1 MVSMKHSIS
10 SAVVLLLVV
19 AVAGACDENG
29 GAAVGTVTSTSAPA
43 RTSTT
48 SVAPNTS
55 TTSTPAPT
63 ATTATTSTT
72 TRPAALSTSSRLR
85 IDGIGPID
93 VGMTVAEARAAAG
106 TGLSLEKEPYCDV
119 LTAPGG
125 PAGVDLILT
134 SPATGRI
141 ELIVVDEPSVAT
153 VSGIRVGSTE
163 AQVLATYPGRIRTVN
178 SSLPVH
184 RLIYTAADPALAD
197 RVLVFVVDDGRV
209 ATMYAGLCNQAEADE
224 ICG

>member
-1 MVSMKHSIS
+1 MGSMKRSFL

-19 AVAGACDENG
+19 AVAGACGENG

-43 RTSTT
+43 STSTTPVPTTTSTT
-48 SVAPNTS
+48 SA
-55 TTSTPAPT
+55 PAPI
-63 ATTATTSTT
+63 ATTSTT
-72 TRPAALSTSSRLR
+72 GRPAALSASSRLR

-93 VGMTVAEARAAAG
+93 VGMTVAQARAAAG
-106 TGLSLEKEPYCDV
+106 TELSLEKEPYCDV
-119 LTAPGG
+119 LTAPAG

-134 SPATGRI
+134 TPSTGRI

-209 ATMYAGLCNQAEADE
+209 ATMYAGLRNQAEADE